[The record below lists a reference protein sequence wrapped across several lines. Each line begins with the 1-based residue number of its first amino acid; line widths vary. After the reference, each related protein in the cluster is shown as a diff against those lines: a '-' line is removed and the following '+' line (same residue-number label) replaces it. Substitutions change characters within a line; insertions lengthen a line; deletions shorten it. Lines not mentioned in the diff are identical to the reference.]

1 MRSSVGQIVTPSP
14 HGNTFSY
21 HRFRW
26 PMALI
31 LWNRI
36 LGLVAVHT
44 PTMPLHIACM
54 HHLPHLHS
62 KLFILAHELVD
73 REPESATS
81 WYAVGV
87 WYLTQKK
94 WPEARTYFRCVHISD
109 TIGLRGSF
117 MTSKTSL
124 MDPRFGPAWIAF
136 AHTFAF
142 EGEHDHAVTAYST
155 CARMFAG

>member
-1 MRSSVGQIVTPSP
+1 MPLH
-14 HGNTFSY
+14 HGANLLLSLRMTYDIYS
-21 HRFRW
+21 W
-26 PMALI
+26 S
-31 LWNRI
+31 RI

-54 HHLPHLHS
+54 HYLSHLHS

-94 WPEARTYFRCVHISD
+94 WSDARTYFRCARFSAVD
-109 TIGLRGSF
+109 TGTHPG
-117 MTSKTSL
+117 
-124 MDPRFGPAWIAF
+124 GQ
-136 AHTFAF
+136 
-142 EGEHDHAVTAYST
+142 
-155 CARMFAG
+155 

>member
-1 MRSSVGQIVTPSP
+1 MPLH
-14 HGNTFSY
+14 HGANLLLSLRMTYDIHFWS
-21 HRFRW
+21 
-26 PMALI
+26 
-31 LWNRI
+31 RI

-54 HHLPHLHS
+54 HYLSHLHS

-94 WPEARTYFRCVHISD
+94 WSDARTYFRCARFSAAD
-109 TIGLRGSF
+109 TGTHPG
-117 MTSKTSL
+117 
-124 MDPRFGPAWIAF
+124 GQ
-136 AHTFAF
+136 
-142 EGEHDHAVTAYST
+142 
-155 CARMFAG
+155 